1 MNFNA
6 LNINNQLT
14 YITVRIS
21 NNQRHTVASFI
32 TYLLVTSTIDILLL
46 FSFLSYCTCSVSCL
60 GLSFSWGSSPVLVS
74 MDDDRGSKPA
84 NDMLCQIFEL
94 KAILKIHARSKFK
107 KHFFLYYYLHTRVL
121 VRMKKFAER

>member
-1 MNFNA
+1 M
-6 LNINNQLT
+6 
-14 YITVRIS
+14 
-21 NNQRHTVASFI
+21 
-32 TYLLVTSTIDILLL
+32 
-46 FSFLSYCTCSVSCL
+46 
-60 GLSFSWGSSPVLVS
+60 S

-121 VRMKKFAER
+121 VRMKKFAERYFKVDLKKFASIMKLEFYGYCTISKMINGMSHKSPYDLYNAVGNKYRGYIDVFIRVT